1 MRLPKKAS
9 LSLRTR
15 RNLKDHFI
23 PSTTQLR
30 TPFFFLILEFFPEL
44 CSCVCL
50 VAQSCPTLC
59 DHMGY
64 SPAGSSAHGDS
75 PGKNTEV
82 SCHALLQEIFPTQG
96 SNSGLP
102 NCRQIIYH
110 LSHQGS
116 PRILKWVA
124 YPFSR
129 ETSQLRNQTGS
140 LALQVDSLPAE
151 LKIW

>member
-82 SCHALLQEIFPTQG
+82 SCHALLQEIFPIQG
-96 SNSGLP
+96 LNQSLLQ
-102 NCRQIIYH
+102 CRQILYY